1 MYITDLSHFLDNT
14 GALGPKKGPA
24 LVFAQFQA
32 SVVAHASSA
41 KGQGVPAPTCFKCKK
56 VAVAATVAKDG
67 AVVWTCPKCSVE
79 GRISN
84 WEASLWDLRD
94 RPVLLS

>member
-1 MYITDLSHFLDNT
+1 MYITDLIHFLDNT

-56 VAVAATVAKDG
+56 FAVAATVAKDG
-67 AVVWTCPKCSVE
+67 AVVWACPKCGVE

-94 RPVLLS
+94 RPVSLS